1 MLNKFRVDGLF
12 YNQNLL
18 KFRKC
23 LEIKRKGVELTES
36 DLTVVMMNPGSSRP
50 KDVDE
55 TLATDYLN
63 HFVPAHPDATQ
74 SQIMRIMDNC
84 NLNYAKIINLS
95 DIRTTDSNKFY
106 KMINNELKDIEH
118 SIFLE
123 KNRDF
128 LKAYLNPDS
137 IFLLAWGVDKH
148 LTNLAKLAIEML
160 NSLWEKEIIITGC
173 KHPNNLYGY
182 YHPLPKKNQDQKEWV
197 NKVSN
202 KISLLK
208 RS

>member
-1 MLNKFRVDGLF
+1 MTNKFEVNGLF
-12 YNQNLL
+12 YNQGHLR
-18 KFRKC
+18 FRKC
-23 LEIKRKGVELTES
+23 LEIKRKGVELTEN

-55 TLATDYLN
+55 SIETEYLN
-63 HFVPAHPDATQ
+63 RFVAAHPDATQ

-95 DIRTTDSNKFY
+95 DIRTTDSKRFY
-106 KMINNELKDIEH
+106 KMINNELKDVEH

-148 LTNLAKLAIEML
+148 LTSLAKLAIEML
-160 NSLWEKEIIITGC
+160 NSLWKKEIIITGY
-173 KHPNNLYGY
+173 KHSNNLYGY

-197 NKVSN
+197 DKVSN
-202 KISLLK
+202 KISLIK
-208 RS
+208 ES